1 MILFV
6 IVYHASFVGSGPDF
20 GTAPSVLRKKLLKV
34 LSDNGKTTSIIDDV
48 NIVKR
53 YASDSSHAFPVAS
66 DEEALSKAQKEVH

>member
-1 MILFV
+1 M
-6 IVYHASFVGSGPDF
+6 
-20 GTAPSVLRKKLLKV
+20 RKKLLKV